1 MEQNS
6 LVSVVMPVYNVEKY
20 LAEAVDSV
28 LRQTY
33 DAWELILVDDGST
46 DTSGEMCDS
55 YANKDCRIRAIHQDN
70 AGLSGARN
78 TGMANAKGEYLL
90 FVDSDD
96 YISNTALQDMIE
108 TAREEKADCI
118 LFEMA
123 QFDDLSKETKIYA
136 QYKEEDFRGNRQ
148 AVNILRKLLQ
158 TQEYQAMACG
168 YMINCKLLKNIH
180 LSFQRG
186 ILHEDELFTLQYM
199 LQCETIALVDHT
211 CYYYRVRE
219 NSIMYDKKN
228 IAQKGNSLLFI
239 ISQLIELY
247 KIYGDDD
254 IRKECLDLRLRHMY
268 MRVMAL
274 YFDGGLKTQI
284 KMNSQMKECMKQIL
298 DLDREWSRDKEVQ
311 TTCKK
316 YGWIGLKTDLKYRIS
331 KRNG

>member
-108 TAREEKADCI
+108 TAREEMADCI
-118 LFEMA
+118 LFEIA
-123 QFDDLSKETKIYA
+123 QFDDRTDKIKIYA
-136 QYKEEDFRGNRQ
+136 QYQEEEFKENET
-148 AVNILRKLLQ
+148 AVDILRRLLQ
-158 TQEYQAMACG
+158 TKEYQAMAWG
-168 YMINCKLLKNIH
+168 YMINCKLLKKIN

-199 LQCETIALVDHT
+199 LQCKKIALVDHT

-239 ISQLIELY
+239 ISQLIALY

-284 KMNSQMKECMKQIL
+284 KMNSQMK
-298 DLDREWSRDKEVQ
+298 
-311 TTCKK
+311 
-316 YGWIGLKTDLKYRIS
+316 
-331 KRNG
+331 

>member
-108 TAREEKADCI
+108 TTREEKADYI

-123 QFDDLSKETKIYA
+123 QFDD
-136 QYKEEDFRGNRQ
+136 F
-148 AVNILRKLLQ
+148 
-158 TQEYQAMACG
+158 
-168 YMINCKLLKNIH
+168 
-180 LSFQRG
+180 
-186 ILHEDELFTLQYM
+186 
-199 LQCETIALVDHT
+199 
-211 CYYYRVRE
+211 
-219 NSIMYDKKN
+219 
-228 IAQKGNSLLFI
+228 
-239 ISQLIELY
+239 
-247 KIYGDDD
+247 
-254 IRKECLDLRLRHMY
+254 
-268 MRVMAL
+268 
-274 YFDGGLKTQI
+274 
-284 KMNSQMKECMKQIL
+284 
-298 DLDREWSRDKEVQ
+298 
-311 TTCKK
+311 
-316 YGWIGLKTDLKYRIS
+316 
-331 KRNG
+331 